1 MENFEGSVCHGA
13 AQNADRAELH
23 AATGLLNNGRMLSKV
38 QPLRPLTARQASVLE
53 YVRTYTVK
61 NGYPPTL
68 REIGK
73 NFGIRSTNGVND
85 HLKALERK
93 GYLIRFDMLSRGMR
107 IVGEMAP
114 SGRIAEDAREM
125 LREENFALRE
135 LLRRVLLAAENL
147 PRLNPT
153 MAVALGDVRS
163 VLGRKP

>member
-1 MENFEGSVCHGA
+1 
-13 AQNADRAELH
+13 
-23 AATGLLNNGRMLSKV
+23 MLPKV